1 MFRMVPVASASP
13 STAPVGLLRVS
24 VTVSPLSSS
33 VSSMIGTETVFAVSL
48 DEKVNVP
55 VVVV

>member
-1 MFRMVPVASASP
+1 MVPVASASP

-48 DEKVNVP
+48 GEKVNVP